1 MYTYTAPGHLP
12 RRQLRVRRG
21 LWLVRRVGGEHGAGR
36 GQIPQAGAWRCQWAV
51 ERGQGARRPRRL
63 EWPLLQPAARFCFVF
78 IAGSWPLD
86 LEGARRG
93 HVQCRHLRR
102 KESVGALHL
111 QRNGLIRRYTVLLFL
126 DGGGASGQSSA
137 AIRRYTVL
145 LFLWRCYFSGDAISL
160 EMQRAFS
167 TLLSYSVAAD
177 RSALTSDKTVTAAA
191 CFGLGG
197 EALL

>member
-1 MYTYTAPGHLP
+1 MYMYTYTAPGHLP

-126 DGGGASGQSSA
+126 
-137 AIRRYTVL
+137 
-145 LFLWRCYFSGDAISL
+145 WRCYFSGDAARIQHSPFL
-160 EMQRAFS
+160 QCSGGSQRFDQRQDGHS
-167 TLLSYSVAAD
+167 SGLLWAG
-177 RSALTSDKTVTAAA
+177 R
-191 CFGLGG
+191 
-197 EALL
+197 